1 MSLVM
6 KMFISLMLILF
17 WIFISILVKKI
28 PDKVFYREKVGYK
41 VNKEL
46 YIKKGRSTINLLI
59 IGNIIISTF
68 MWVGNEFILVLL
80 SCQPLALFVL
90 LQDKTDII

>member
-6 KMFISLMLILF
+6 KIFISFMLI
-17 WIFISILVKKI
+17 ISILVKKI

-46 YIKKGRSTINLLI
+46 NIKRGRRTIDLLI

-68 MWVGNEFILVLL
+68 MWVENYFILVLL
-80 SCQPLALFVL
+80 SCQPVALFVL

>member
-6 KMFISLMLILF
+6 KIFISFMLI
-17 WIFISILVKKI
+17 ISILVKKI

-46 YIKKGRSTINLLI
+46 NIKRGRRTIDLLI

-68 MWVGNEFILVLL
+68 MWVENYFILVLF
-80 SCQPLALFVL
+80 SCQPVALFVL

>member
-6 KMFISLMLILF
+6 KMFISFMLILF
-17 WIFISILVKKI
+17 WKFISI
-28 PDKVFYREKVGYK
+28 GYK

-46 YIKKGRSTINLLI
+46 RIKKGRRTINLLI

-68 MWVGNEFILVLL
+68 MWVENYFILVLL
-80 SCQPLALFVL
+80 SCQPVALFVL

>member
-1 MSLVM
+1 MGLVM
-6 KMFISLMLILF
+6 KMFISFMLILF

-46 YIKKGRSTINLLI
+46 RIKKGRRTINLLI

-68 MWVGNEFILVLL
+68 MWVENYFILVLL
-80 SCQPLALFVL
+80 SCQPVALFVL
-90 LQDKTDII
+90 LQDKTDIT

>member
-6 KMFISLMLILF
+6 KIFISFMLI
-17 WIFISILVKKI
+17 ISILVKKI

-46 YIKKGRSTINLLI
+46 RIKKGRRTINLLI

-68 MWVGNEFILVLL
+68 MWVENYFILVLL
-80 SCQPLALFVL
+80 SCQPVALFVL